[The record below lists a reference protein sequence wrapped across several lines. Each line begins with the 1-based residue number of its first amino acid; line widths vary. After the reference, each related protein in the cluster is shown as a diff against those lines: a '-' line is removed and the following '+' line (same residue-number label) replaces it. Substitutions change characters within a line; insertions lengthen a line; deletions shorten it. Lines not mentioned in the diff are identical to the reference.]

1 MTLSSYKVLS
11 WSKYIAPLVTAAL
24 ISCTAPKIAAK
35 DIKSMQTDEPITMGS
50 YSHAHPTQLFIKNG
64 VIARTA
70 NNRFVYSYNDFAENG
85 PLFNRDDYGHG
96 HWKSAGE
103 DANPSMFNVIPKMP
117 EFAYITG
124 ITPLGLYLPNK
135 YDTQVNL
142 RVTPEIVNAVYP
154 NRIGFYESKKANFD
168 QSLRSL
174 MFDNANRLNY
184 EASEWVGF
192 LAKKGYS
199 IETSKNA
206 GILGLGVEQGRF
218 AAAYYPKQGYLV
230 SEMDFREKAKNIIS
244 RYGLDDREAVEA
256 MKRSVLLHEIAHVF
270 GVKGDRK
277 GEKLQGLLQAEFYS
291 MMADKLKGTKME
303 KIYRALAREGM
314 DYARWHS
321 KFRLFDT
328 EPDKDTSIDFL
339 IAKFEAEARALG
351 LNRKELQTYVAARAY
366 ETYGVLLEDGAVSY
380 STKSRA
386 KKTENKRKSSTEDE
400 SLEEKVESEEKSA
413 THLRLVKGG
422 KYSEYKD
429 KAGKAYGSEK
439 SEKSDKEVPAEEPAT
454 EAA

>member
-50 YSHAHPTQLFIKNG
+50 YSHAQPTHLFTKNG
-64 VIARTA
+64 VVTRTA
-70 NNRFVYSYNDFAENG
+70 NNRFVYSYNDFFKNG
-85 PLFNRDDYGHG
+85 TLFNRDDYGHG

-103 DANPSMFNVIPKMP
+103 DVNPNMFNVIPKMP

-124 ITPLGLYLPNK
+124 VTPLGLYLPNK

-142 RVTPEIVNAVYP
+142 RVTPEIVNAVDP

-174 MFDNANRLNY
+174 MFDNINRLNY
-184 EASEWVGF
+184 EASEWVDF

-230 SEMDFREKAKNIIS
+230 SEIDFREKAKNIIS
-244 RYGLDDREAVEA
+244 RYGLDDAETIEA
-256 MKRSVLLHEIAHVF
+256 MKRGILLHEIAHVF

-291 MMADKLKGTKME
+291 MMAERFKGTKME
-303 KIYRALAREGM
+303 RVYRELAHEGI

-321 KFRLFDT
+321 KFSLFDT
-328 EPDKDTSIDFL
+328 ESDKDTSIDFL
-339 IAKFEAEARALG
+339 IAKFEAEAKALG
-351 LNRKELQTYVAARAY
+351 LSGEKSRSYATARAY
-366 ETYGVLLEDGAVSY
+366 ETYGALLEDGAVSY
-380 STKSRA
+380 NKKSRSA

-400 SLEEKVESEEKSA
+400 SLEEKVESKEKSA
-413 THLRLVKGG
+413 KHLRLVKGG

-429 KAGKAYGSEK
+429 KARKAYE
-439 SEKSDKEVPAEEPAT
+439 SEKSDKEAPAEEPAT